1 MCIISGMFYFKFIY
15 NFVYFILL
23 TINILLSPNK
33 HFIFLDEYINYKI
46 LFKSNKI
53 SSQYNNTISLQQ
65 YFYILDKLN
74 L

>member
-1 MCIISGMFYFKFIY
+1 MFYFKFIF

>member
-1 MCIISGMFYFKFIY
+1 MFYFKFIF

-23 TINILLSPNK
+23 TINILLYKNK

>member
-1 MCIISGMFYFKFIY
+1 MFYFKFIY

>member
-1 MCIISGMFYFKFIY
+1 MYYFKFVY

-23 TINILLSPNK
+23 TINILLSKNK

>member
-1 MCIISGMFYFKFIY
+1 MFYFKFIF

-23 TINILLSPNK
+23 TINILLSKNK

>member
-1 MCIISGMFYFKFIY
+1 MYYFKFVY

-23 TINILLSPNK
+23 TINILLSKNK

-65 YFYILDKLN
+65 YFYILYKLI

>member
-1 MCIISGMFYFKFIY
+1 MFYYFKFVF

-23 TINILLSPNK
+23 TINILLSKNK

>member
-1 MCIISGMFYFKFIY
+1 MFYYFKFVF

>member
-1 MCIISGMFYFKFIY
+1 MFYFKFIF
-15 NFVYFILL
+15 NFIYFIIL
-23 TINILLSPNK
+23 TINILLSKNK

>member
-1 MCIISGMFYFKFIY
+1 MYYFKFVF

>member
-1 MCIISGMFYFKFIY
+1 MFYFKFIF

-65 YFYILDKLN
+65 YL
-74 L
+74 

>member
-1 MCIISGMFYFKFIY
+1 MYYFKFVY

>member
-1 MCIISGMFYFKFIY
+1 MFYFKFIF
-15 NFVYFILL
+15 NFIYFILL
-23 TINILLSPNK
+23 TINILLSKNK

>member
-1 MCIISGMFYFKFIY
+1 MYYFKFVF

-23 TINILLSPNK
+23 TINILLSKNK

>member
-1 MCIISGMFYFKFIY
+1 MFYFKFIF

-23 TINILLSPNK
+23 TTNILLSPNK

>member
-1 MCIISGMFYFKFIY
+1 MFYFKFIY

-23 TINILLSPNK
+23 TINILLSKNK

>member
-1 MCIISGMFYFKFIY
+1 MFYFKFIY
-15 NFVYFILL
+15 NFIYFILL

>member
-1 MCIISGMFYFKFIY
+1 MFYFKFIY
-15 NFVYFILL
+15 NFIYFILL
-23 TINILLSPNK
+23 TINILLSKNK